1 MSDPGKAARPMSMA
15 LSAALESSSSERDL
29 MVKEI
34 LVSEAAYV
42 ANLDKLIAVRAPH
55 YHQRNTVVI
64 HFLSFRVLH
73 IADAPLTQASIMHTP
88 ALYLSSVFHV
98 SLSLHL
104 CSVRTR

>member
-1 MSDPGKAARPMSMA
+1 MSDPGRAARPMSVA

-55 YHQRNTVVI
+55 STVDAPSYTSLCRALYCGPRI
-64 HFLSFRVLH
+64 VLH
-73 IADAPLTQASIMHTP
+73 
-88 ALYLSSVFHV
+88 
-98 SLSLHL
+98 
-104 CSVRTR
+104 

>member
-55 YHQRNTVVI
+55 STINAAPSSSTF
-64 HFLSFRVLH
+64 FLSGCSTSRTHRSHKPHSCIYLRSITSVL
-73 IADAPLTQASIMHTP
+73 
-88 ALYLSSVFHV
+88 HV
-98 SLSLHL
+98 SLLLHL